1 MWLSNDSKTN
11 ALIEPRTVKHS
22 SNETSDFNDRLIN
35 NSFAHCFNSAHSQT
49 KTRNDSHTDNVKA
62 QQSQHIKPEIQ
73 ILLLLQMGASNS
85 IPLLLRLH
93 FYNTFRVLLRTSK
106 LNHCVVGLHRLG
118 GRWWMQCSCWRTH
131 RLPVESRPKWDSFDF
146 HIPYNNQHYLNCHF
160 PCDHDWCWNS
170 YGMKWSFLLPG
181 RQLNIHVCAQG
192 KCTIREVVSPE
203 RLQAEVC
210 CKTVEPQLAVEEGNM
225 CSKWQQQL
233 KMRAN
238 ELNVATKKKTF

>member
-85 IPLLLRLH
+85 IPLLLCLH

-106 LNHCVVGLHRLG
+106 LNHSVVGLVLVGVDECNAVVG
-118 GRWWMQCSCWRTH
+118 GPTGSLWSRDPNGILLIFTCRIIISVTWTAIFLAIMID
-131 RLPVESRPKWDSFDF
+131 VEI
-146 HIPYNNQHYLNCHF
+146 H
-160 PCDHDWCWNS
+160 
-170 YGMKWSFLLPG
+170 MEWSDLFCY
-181 RQLNIHVCAQG
+181 Q
-192 KCTIREVVSPE
+192 
-203 RLQAEVC
+203 
-210 CKTVEPQLAVEEGNM
+210 
-225 CSKWQQQL
+225 
-233 KMRAN
+233 
-238 ELNVATKKKTF
+238 VAS